1 MKGTIP
7 GEVEI
12 AGPKVQNDSCP
23 YCHQHQIIRYGWR
36 GDDQI
41 FYCRPCRKKFTKKPL
56 KNKGYSSQV
65 IMSAISSYNLGST
78 LEAAA
83 KIANKQ
89 FKVTVSK
96 SSVHSW
102 IGEFSD
108 ICTYQKLRPTVMK
121 KYCDN
126 ANHTNRTNCEKV
138 HFDKILYEYHFHHS
152 GLIYNYVYHA
162 PKLEMLC
169 HPYPSL
175 IRYLKDMHKRCP
187 SDVFEEGERCSQVR
201 LDVRMKKEGFYN
213 QACRLAGLALTA
225 CKKKTQRHSIV
236 ERFMLINDSSTIA
249 CEVPV
254 WFWDKCLGSGVS
266 GHIDMVQMR
275 NGRLYVLDYKPGAAK
290 ENEAKVASQL
300 YLYALGLSFRTGIPL
315 ELMRCAWFD
324 EYEYYEFNPI
334 EAKVNVTK

>member
-1 MKGTIP
+1 MLAKGTIS
-7 GEVEI
+7 GDGGI
-12 AGPKVQNDSCP
+12 TGLKDSCP

-36 GDDQI
+36 GSDQI

-121 KYCDN
+121 KYCDK
-126 ANHTNRTNCEKV
+126 TNC
-138 HFDKILYEYHFHHS
+138 DKILYEYHFHHS

-169 HPYPSL
+169 HPYSSL
-175 IRYLKDMHKRCP
+175 IRYLKDLHKRCP

-201 LDVRMKKEGFYN
+201 LDVSMKKEGFYN

-266 GHIDMVQMR
+266 GHIDIVQMR
-275 NGRLYVLDYKPGAAK
+275 NSRLYVLDYKPGAAK

-324 EYEYYEFNPI
+324 EHEYYEFNPI
-334 EAKVNVTK
+334 EAKVKVTK